1 MGEPHQPAVEG
12 LAGKPRLLPAAVEG
26 IPQQGQP
33 QVGKVHPY
41 LVGAA
46 GVEDKARQG
55 DAAPRGQDMKFR
67 PGRLALRVNDAAHPQ
82 GLLPED
88 GQVNQAVREGE
99 ASLHQGEVPLFY
111 SLPQLTGGELVL
123 CRRHRPGGVLIQAVD
138 GPEGGDGPLFG
149 AVGGVDR
156 GEGAVDMAPGLVAGH
171 SGGLVVDDDVLV
183 LVEDGHRD
191 GAGGHP
197 LCLAGEVHLQQI
209 AGGEEVHRAD
219 MRPV

>member
-1 MGEPHQPAVEG
+1 MEG
-12 LAGKPRLLPAAVEG
+12 LAGKPRLLPPAVEG

-55 DAAPRGQDMKFR
+55 DAAPRCQDMKFR

-82 GLLPED
+82 GLLLED

-99 ASLHQGEVPLFY
+99 APLHQGEVPLFY
-111 SLPQLTGGELVL
+111 SLPQLT
-123 CRRHRPGGVLIQAVD
+123 
-138 GPEGGDGPLFG
+138 
-149 AVGGVDR
+149 GVDR

-171 SGGLVVDDDVLV
+171 PGGFIVDNDVLV

-197 LCLAGEVHLQQI
+197 LCLAGEVHLQQV
-209 AGGEEVHRAD
+209 AGGEEIHRAD